1 MSLRDS
7 FQIFVRSLIKFFAV
21 VIVLYVAAWGFFNW
35 SHLRE
40 RYDVKYA
47 VKRYGIVWYTDLGA
61 ARTLAANHGRK
72 IMIVCIRSNAK
83 NEASDFLINRI
94 FPSAQFQSAADTYIP
109 VLADVRDGVDEDIS
123 ARNRR
128 DEIMSVYKLRNRYGE
143 LILADAKGEELQRV
157 KYTNEPVSELLDK
170 LSGGKFT
177 PLPPVLKAD
186 VKESA
191 DAPKPAAPAVDAK
204 SDKTKVEEKWGF
216 TTGL

>member
-1 MSLRDS
+1 MSLHDS
-7 FQIFVRSLIKFFAV
+7 FRIFLRSLIKFFAV
-21 VIVLYVAAWGFFNW
+21 VVVLYAAAWCYFNW

-61 ARTLAANHGRK
+61 ARTLAANHKRD

-83 NEASDFLINRI
+83 EEASDSLINRI
-94 FPSAQFQSAADTYIP
+94 FPSSQFQSAADTWIP
-109 VLADVRDGVDEDIS
+109 VLVDLREGVEDDIS
-123 ARNRR
+123 TRNSR
-128 DEIMSVYKLRNRYGE
+128 DEVISTYNLRNRYGY
-143 LILADAKGEELQRV
+143 LILADAKGEELRRV
-157 KYTNEPVSELLDK
+157 NYTNESAAELLDK

-177 PLPPVLKAD
+177 PLPPFSKPD

-191 DAPKPAAPAVDAK
+191 DVPKPAAPAVDPK
-204 SDKTKVEEKWGF
+204 SEKPKVEEKWGF